1 LSRVSLS
8 SIAEADLTRIWFEI
22 ARDDVAAADRFID
35 LIHDKCDLL
44 ADSPAV
50 GRLRPE
56 LAPGVRSFPVR
67 KHVVFYRLVDGDVQ
81 VVRVLDGRRDIPALP
96 ADG

>member
-1 LSRVSLS
+1 M
-8 SIAEADLTRIWFEI
+8 
-22 ARDDVAAADRFID
+22 
-35 LIHDKCDLL
+35 
-44 ADSPAV
+44 

-81 VVRVLDGRRDIPALP
+81 VVRVLDGRRDIPALL
-96 ADG
+96 AAE